1 MTSKKKRIIHSPEFK
16 AETLK
21 LAEKVGVAAAARQLS
36 LHESQIY
43 GWRKA
48 TKKNSNIS
56 QREQELAVEVAKL
69 KRQLAEQ
76 AEELEIGKK
85 GRHLLREK
93 SKVNCYEFMLE
104 HLLSFSISRMAKVF
118 RVSRSGFYYW
128 VENRHKAIQ
137 RETERQKLDIKVK
150 EAFDVSKERDGSRR
164 IQKELAES
172 GDNHNVKTIAASMK
186 RQDLVAKAAR
196 KFKCATDSK
205 HKMPVAPNLLAQD
218 FNATA
223 PNQKWAGDITYVAT
237 SEGRLYLAVIIDLYS
252 RQVIGWS
259 MNTRMTASLV
269 CDALSMALF
278 RRGFPEQVITH
289 SDRGSQYCSKD
300 YRDLI
305 SNYNLRQSM
314 SRKGNCWDNACVES
328 FFHSMK
334 VEAIQYEPIM
344 TREQMRQTI
353 FEYIEVDYNRT
364 RRHSALGYLSPMNFE
379 KQNVA

>member
-21 LAEKVGVAAAARQLS
+21 LAEKVGVATAARQLS

-56 QREQELAVEVAKL
+56 QREQELAVEIAKL

-128 VENRHKAIQ
+128 IENRHKAIQ
-137 RETERQKLDIKVK
+137 RETERQKLDTKVK

-172 GDNHNVKTIAASMK
+172 GDNHNVKTIAASMR

-196 KFKCATDSK
+196 KFKCTTDSK

-237 SEGRLYLAVIIDLYS
+237 SEGWLYLAVIIDLYS

-259 MNTRMTASLV
+259 MDTRMTASLV

-305 SNYNLRQSM
+305 STYNLKQSM

-328 FFHSMK
+328 FFHSLK

-344 TREQMRQTI
+344 TREQIRQTI

-364 RRHSALGYLSPMNFE
+364 RRHSALEYLSPINFE

>member
-1 MTSKKKRIIHSPEFK
+1 
-16 AETLK
+16 
-21 LAEKVGVAAAARQLS
+21 
-36 LHESQIY
+36 
-43 GWRKA
+43 
-48 TKKNSNIS
+48 
-56 QREQELAVEVAKL
+56 
-69 KRQLAEQ
+69 
-76 AEELEIGKK
+76 
-85 GRHLLREK
+85 
-93 SKVNCYEFMLE
+93 MLE

-137 RETERQKLDIKVK
+137 RETERQKLDTKVK

-164 IQKELAES
+164 IQKELAEI

-196 KFKCATDSK
+196 KFKCTTDSK

-237 SEGRLYLAVIIDLYS
+237 SEGWLYLAVIIDLYS

-259 MNTRMTASLV
+259 MDTRMTASLV

-305 SNYNLRQSM
+305 STYNLKQSM

>member
-1 MTSKKKRIIHSPEFK
+1 
-16 AETLK
+16 
-21 LAEKVGVAAAARQLS
+21 
-36 LHESQIY
+36 
-43 GWRKA
+43 
-48 TKKNSNIS
+48 
-56 QREQELAVEVAKL
+56 
-69 KRQLAEQ
+69 
-76 AEELEIGKK
+76 
-85 GRHLLREK
+85 
-93 SKVNCYEFMLE
+93 
-104 HLLSFSISRMAKVF
+104 
-118 RVSRSGFYYW
+118 
-128 VENRHKAIQ
+128 
-137 RETERQKLDIKVK
+137 
-150 EAFDVSKERDGSRR
+150 
-164 IQKELAES
+164 
-172 GDNHNVKTIAASMK
+172 
-186 RQDLVAKAAR
+186 R
-196 KFKCATDSK
+196 KFKCTTDSK

-223 PNQKWAGDITYVAT
+223 PNPKWAGDITYVAT
-237 SEGRLYLAVIIDLYS
+237 SEGWLYLAVIIDLYS

-259 MNTRMTASLV
+259 MDTRMTASLV

-305 SNYNLRQSM
+305 STYNLKQSM

-328 FFHSMK
+328 FFHSLK

-344 TREQMRQTI
+344 TREQIRQTI

>member
-1 MTSKKKRIIHSPEFK
+1 MTNKKKRIIHSPEFK

-43 GWRKA
+43 AWRKTA
-48 TKKNSNIS
+48 KKGTTTS
-56 QREQELAVEVAKL
+56 QRELELAAEVAKL

-76 AEELEIGKK
+76 AEELDIGKK

-93 SKVNCYEFMLE
+93 SKVDCYEFMLE
-104 HLLSFSISRMAKVF
+104 HLLYFSVVRMVKVF

-128 VENRHKAIQ
+128 IKHRHKAIQ
-137 RETERQKLDIKVK
+137 REATRQEFDAKVK
-150 EAFDVSKERDGSRR
+150 DAFDNSKGRDGSRR
-164 IQKELAES
+164 IQKELSEN
-172 GDNHNVKTIAASMK
+172 GDSHNVKTIAASMK
-186 RQDLVAKAAR
+186 RQDLTPKAAR
-196 KFKCATDSK
+196 KFKRTTDSK

-223 PNQKWAGDITYVAT
+223 PNQKWAGDITYLAT
-237 SEGRLYLAVIIDLYS
+237 SEGWLYLAVIIDLYS

-259 MNTRMTASLV
+259 MDTRMTAILV

-278 RRGFPEQVITH
+278 RRGFPEEVIVH

-305 SNYNLRQSM
+305 TAYNLKQSM

-344 TREQMRQTI
+344 TRDEMRQTV

-364 RRHSALGYLSPMNFE
+364 RRHSALGYLSPVNFE
-379 KQNVA
+379 QQNVA